1 MTIEDVRKLLREAG
15 VDFVIKKEKGNI
27 VKINVWVED
36 NDAIIS

>member
-15 VDFVIKKEKGNI
+15 VEFVIKKEKGNI